1 MEQRNAIDEVNQE
14 ISKNQAD
21 IEEIS
26 EGLALQEDKTA
37 SMAEELFEMDQDM
50 AAYENQT
57 SSLAEDVM
65 AQGNVIFGVNRGIS
79 ENQAQIGGIWEGMA
93 LQEK

>member
-1 MEQRNAIDEVNQE
+1 MAEQMAKVNQE

-21 IEEIS
+21 IGEIS
-26 EGLALQEDKTA
+26 GGLALQENKT
-37 SMAEELFEMDQDM
+37 SMMAEKLFSMDQDM

>member
-1 MEQRNAIDEVNQE
+1 MAEQMAKVNQE

-21 IEEIS
+21 IGEIS
-26 EGLALQEDKTA
+26 GGLALHENKT
-37 SMAEELFEMDQDM
+37 SMMAEKLFSMDQDM

-65 AQGNVIFGVNRGIS
+65 AQGNVIFGVNRGIY